1 MSAPKEG
8 ILALLLLLLLSM
20 MIVGTALKVVPL
32 PIVALVTTAAVAAV
46 GRVVA
51 VVYHGA
57 GHAPLD
63 GGHHALLDLHLLVLA
78 VPGHG
83 VDRVG
88 ELVDSHLPRVQQAL
102 QGSEEK
108 KTVTI
113 VVVVVV
119 VVVVR
124 KW

>member
-20 MIVGTALKVVPL
+20 MIVGTSLEVVSL
-32 PIVALVTTAAVAAV
+32 PIVALVTAAAVAAV

-51 VVYHGA
+51 VVHHGA

-102 QGSEEK
+102 QGSEGN
-108 KTVTI
+108 KTVITL
-113 VVVVVV
+113 VVVAVVL
-119 VVVVR
+119 
-124 KW
+124 KS

>member
-1 MSAPKEG
+1 MSSPKEG
-8 ILALLLLLLLSM
+8 ILALLLLLLSM
-20 MIVGTALKVVPL
+20 MIVGTSLKVVPL

-51 VVYHGA
+51 VVYHGGA
-57 GHAPLD
+57 LAPLD

-102 QGSEEK
+102 QGSEGK

-113 VVVVVV
+113 VVVVVFV
-119 VVVVR
+119 VL
-124 KW
+124 KS